1 MIFLLIKWDHWW
13 WPCVSEAMHF
23 KCYFLL
29 EPKPFLGLA
38 VCGPS
43 LNIVNAM
50 FISLGW
56 TPWQTGRP
64 YTFIYGLQLPVILPT
79 NLLSWVAGKFGRTKI
94 HTSNFGDLLAYLHA
108 VHNNKW
114 PQKVPLYPL
123 SPLYILT
130 ICCIVITIQYWKTSS
145 AQKQESIIHQISS
158 ILRNRLKDSGNQTFE
173 SYVKR
178 KQLAQTWS
186 SVVVLK
192 IKVPVY
198 T

>member
-1 MIFLLIKWDHWW
+1 MN
-13 WPCVSEAMHF
+13 P
-23 KCYFLL
+23 
-29 EPKPFLGLA
+29 LA
-38 VCGPS
+38 NGPS
-43 LNIVNAM
+43 LHIH
-50 FISLGW
+50 IW
-56 TPWQTGRP
+56 P
-64 YTFIYGLQLPVILPT
+64 PT
-79 NLLSWVAGKFGRTKI
+79 SCDIANQPFVLSSRQVWSYQNSHI
-94 HTSNFGDLLAYLHA
+94 HFGDLLAYLHA

-130 ICCIVITIQYWKTSS
+130 ICCIVITIQYWITSS
-145 AQKQESIIHQISS
+145 AHKQESIIHQISS
-158 ILRNRLKDSGNQTFE
+158 ILRNRLKDIGNQTFE